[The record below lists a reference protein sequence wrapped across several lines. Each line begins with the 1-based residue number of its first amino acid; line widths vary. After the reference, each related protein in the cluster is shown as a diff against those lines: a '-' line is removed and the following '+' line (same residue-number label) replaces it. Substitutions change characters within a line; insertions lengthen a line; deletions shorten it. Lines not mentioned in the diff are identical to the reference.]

1 MNDLMKIKR
10 SRAEIFSLKNKLT
23 KLDIKLF
30 KHLDGELT
38 DAEYKPFKDERA
50 ALRLRIREL
59 ETLIAGGK

>member
-1 MNDLMKIKR
+1 MSKENIQAQAELYVKHTELKR
-10 SRAEIFSLKNKLT
+10 T
-23 KLDIKLF
+23 DYKLF

-50 ALRLRIREL
+50 ALRVRIREL